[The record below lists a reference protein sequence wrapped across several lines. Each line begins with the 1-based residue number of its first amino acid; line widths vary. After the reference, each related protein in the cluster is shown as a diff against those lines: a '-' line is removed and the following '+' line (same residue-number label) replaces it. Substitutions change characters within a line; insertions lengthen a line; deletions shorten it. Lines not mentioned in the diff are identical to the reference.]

1 MQRVFRVLALGLLA
15 GTVAATA
22 ADRHMRLTKSHP
34 APDTTVAESP
44 AIVRAWYSQQPEL
57 AVSRLSLR
65 GDGGAVELEETRSGG
80 DSSLVASV
88 RQTLAPGR
96 YTVSWRTAGDD
107 GHVLRGTFEF
117 TVVSA
122 RPRTP

>member
-1 MQRVFRVLALGLLA
+1 MFRVLALGLMA

-34 APDTTVAESP
+34 AADTMVTESP
-44 AIVRAWYSQQPEL
+44 SIVQAWYSQQPEL

-65 GDGGAVELEETRSGG
+65 GEGGAVELAEIRSGG

-96 YTVSWRTAGDD
+96 YTVSWRTAADD

-122 RPRTP
+122 RPHRP